1 MTVNNLTQ
9 YPTDSTTSYFNNV
22 YVGDFTVAPDVDSA
36 ILGFFEQLTNN
47 KVTAKALANSI
58 IFTSKTQNMDPME
71 VLSKFMNMP
80 KGKVFSYLT
89 MFLNMNRVG
98 TSMLGLS
105 NSPVTSKYIK
115 RAILP

>member
-9 YPTDSTTSYFNNV
+9 YHNDSTTTFFNNI
-22 YVGDFTVAPDVDSA
+22 YVGEFTVSPDVNSA
-36 ILGFFEQLTNN
+36 ILGFFEQLTDN

-80 KGKVFSYLT
+80 KGKIFSYLT

-98 TSMLGLS
+98 TSMLGIS
-105 NSPVTSKYIK
+105 NSPITSKYIK